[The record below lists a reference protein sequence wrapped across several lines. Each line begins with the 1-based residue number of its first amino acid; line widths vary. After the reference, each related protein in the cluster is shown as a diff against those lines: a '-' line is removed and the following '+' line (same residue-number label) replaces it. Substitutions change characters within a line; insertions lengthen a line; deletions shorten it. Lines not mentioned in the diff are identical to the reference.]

1 MNKIF
6 KGFLGVAVLAAMVT
20 VSSCTKTCDKGY
32 EGSDCKTQVRGK
44 LLNSGSTATYNVDN
58 NSCAGS
64 LTTSWHSTIV
74 PASDIS
80 SVLLTN
86 VGHLV
91 CGSGTIDLNATIDGT
106 TITIPYQVVCGATM
120 SGTGTVTVS
129 GTTTTISVTYSY
141 NVTGGLSGS
150 CTERWTKI

>member
-6 KGFLGVAVLAAMVT
+6 KGILGVVVLATMVS
-20 VSSCTKTCDKGY
+20 VSSCTKTCDAGY
-32 EGSDCKTQVRGK
+32 EGSDCKTQVRAKILTNNG
-44 LLNSGSTATYNVDN
+44 TATYNVDN
-58 NSCAGS
+58 NSCASS

-74 PASDIS
+74 PASGIS

-106 TITIPYQVVCGATM
+106 TITIPSQTVCSATI

-129 GTTTTISVTYSY
+129 GSTTTISVTYSY
-141 NVTGGLSGS
+141 NVAGGLSGS